1 MVKRVAEF
9 KDRLNEAL
17 SIRNIKPVELAEK
30 LGVTEGTI
38 SQYRKGTTKAKS
50 DRLYEI
56 ALILEVNPVWL
67 MGVDVPMDEKERAKS
82 IIQDYIN
89 NSSDARHT
97 DTVEV
102 ISDADKLFLWKLHHV
117 SQSTLDSINLLIEA
131 DLHKP

>member
-1 MVKRVAEF
+1 MISKVAEF

-56 ALILEVNPVWL
+56 AQILDVDPVWL
-67 MGVDVPMDEKERAKS
+67 MGVDVPMTKQERIKDIVKYFASPSIKEIEEEEFISRIEKALALYDQYENATPDNRSMVDFALKRS
-82 IIQDYIN
+82 PQ
-89 NSSDARHT
+89 
-97 DTVEV
+97 
-102 ISDADKLFLWKLHHV
+102 
-117 SQSTLDSINLLIEA
+117 
-131 DLHKP
+131 KP

>member
-1 MVKRVAEF
+1 MINKVAEF

-56 ALILEVNPVWL
+56 AQILDVDPVWL
-67 MGVDVPMDEKERAKS
+67 MGVDVPMTKKERIKNILQYYAS
-82 IIQDYIN
+82 P
-89 NSSDARHT
+89 
-97 DTVEV
+97 TVEQIEEEEFARRV
-102 ISDADKLFLWKLHHV
+102 ELALDLYDAYESATPDNRSTVDFVLKRPQ
-117 SQSTLDSINLLIEA
+117 QSS
-131 DLHKP
+131 

>member
-1 MVKRVAEF
+1 MIEKVAEF

-56 ALILEVNPVWL
+56 AQILDVDPVWL
-67 MGVDVPMDEKERAKS
+67 MGVDVPMSKKDRMKDIVKYYAS
-82 IIQDYIN
+82 P
-89 NSSDARHT
+89 
-97 DTVEV
+97 TVEEV
-102 ISDADKLFLWKLHHV
+102 EEYEIATRIEKALDLYDAYESATPDNR
-117 SQSTLDSINLLIEA
+117 STVDFVLKRPQQTS
-131 DLHKP
+131 

>member
-1 MVKRVAEF
+1 MINKVAEF

-56 ALILEVNPVWL
+56 AQILDVDPVWL
-67 MGVDVPMDEKERAKS
+67 MGVDVPMTKKERIKDILQYYAS
-82 IIQDYIN
+82 P
-89 NSSDARHT
+89 
-97 DTVEV
+97 TVEQLEEEEFARRV
-102 ISDADKLFLWKLHHV
+102 ELALDLYDAYESATPDNRSTVDFVLKRPQ
-117 SQSTLDSINLLIEA
+117 QSS
-131 DLHKP
+131 

>member
-1 MVKRVAEF
+1 MIKRVAEF

-56 ALILEVNPVWL
+56 AQVLDVDPVWL
-67 MGVDVPMDEKERAKS
+67 MGVDVPMTKKDR
-82 IIQDYIN
+82 IQDLIKYYVSPTMEEIEE
-89 NSSDARHT
+89 DEMARRI
-97 DTVEV
+97 EK
-102 ISDADKLFLWKLHHV
+102 A
-117 SQSTLDSINLLIEA
+117 LDLYDLYESATPDNRLIV
-131 DLHKP
+131 DLALKQTPHKS

>member
-1 MVKRVAEF
+1 MIKRVAEF

-56 ALILEVNPVWL
+56 AQVLDVDPVWL
-67 MGVDVPMDEKERAKS
+67 MGVDVPMTKKER
-82 IIQDYIN
+82 IQDLIKYYVSPTMEEIEE
-89 NSSDARHT
+89 DEMARRI
-97 DTVEV
+97 EK
-102 ISDADKLFLWKLHHV
+102 A
-117 SQSTLDSINLLIEA
+117 LDLYDLYESATPDNRLIV
-131 DLHKP
+131 DLALKQTPHKS